1 MFCNKCGSPLSTTAK
16 FCPGCGA
23 QIVGASSPPPRYET
37 TQNQSDTFR
46 QAGDLD
52 FQPQQQNPTY
62 HSDSVEPQLNIP
74 PEQSINPT
82 IYHNPSEHRNS
93 APIYPIRPQ
102 VQKNPPFNQ
111 TGIGESYIPPA
122 MPMPTKPRPQK
133 NSLSGGK
140 IALSLLCSVLIFIS
154 TLSGLAIFTA
164 RSAISPDNISALID
178 NIDIQD
184 IMEELDAEEW
194 LGQIS
199 PEAAEKISELPAVR
213 EYLNELVIDYVD
225 SILTNTQPKGIDS
238 EKAIAIM
245 KQEEDELEEL
255 LGMEFT
261 LATYNSAYAFIK
273 FDLEGEDII
282 PAEIKNSTGLK
293 VAQTFLSPMAGI
305 IPLAIAAFF
314 ILLLFIIQRVFATSL
329 KWTGTTLIITSL
341 FFLSFL
347 IIKSI
352 LVGLLDNI
360 EPLIANFVETV
371 VDGLVGSI
379 SLYGIVVLASGITAL
394 IVGTVLGKNHINSHT
409 KTY

>member
-1 MFCNKCGSPLSTTAK
+1 MFCNKCGSPLSATAK

-23 QIVGASSPPPRYET
+23 QIASTSTPPSRYET
-37 TQNQSDTFR
+37 TQNQSDTFH

-52 FQPQQQNPTY
+52 FQPQLQNPTY
-62 HSDSVEPQLNIP
+62 RSNPIEPQVNMP
-74 PEQSINPT
+74 PEQPINPT
-82 IYHNPSEHRNS
+82 VYHNPSEYRNP
-93 APIYPIRPQ
+93 API
-102 VQKNPPFNQ
+102 
-111 TGIGESYIPPA
+111 SPA
-122 MPMPTKPRPQK
+122 MPMPTKPHSEK
-133 NSLSGGK
+133 VSLSGGK
-140 IALSLLCSVLIFIS
+140 VALSLLCSVIIFIS
-154 TLSGLAIFTA
+154 TLSGLAVFTA
-164 RSAISPDNISALID
+164 RSAISPENISALID

-184 IMEELDAEEW
+184 IMEELDTEEW

-213 EYLNELVIDYVD
+213 NYLNELVTDYVD
-225 SILTNTQPKGIDS
+225 SILNDTQPKGIDA

-245 KQEEDELEEL
+245 KQEEDALEEL

-261 LATYNSAYAFIK
+261 FGTYNSAYAFIK
-273 FDLEGEDII
+273 FDLEDEDII

-293 VAQTFLSPMAGI
+293 LAQTFLSPIAGI

-314 ILLLFIIQRVFATSL
+314 ILLLFITQRIITTSL
-329 KWTGTTLIITSL
+329 KWTGTTLIVTSL

-360 EPLIANFVETV
+360 EPLIANFIETV
-371 VDGLVGSI
+371 VDGLFGSI
-379 SLYGIVVLASGITAL
+379 SLYGIMVLASGITAL
-394 IVGTVLGKNHINSHT
+394 IVGIVLGKNHTNSHT